1 MAWHDYATFNLQSE
15 LRAHA
20 EEIFN
25 IPTNQLLLVHMHV
38 CRNACRSYKS
48 IYAQTIKQR
57 THDESLRPIPSYD
70 PNK

>member
-1 MAWHDYATFNLQSE
+1 MARFRGDYATFNLQSE

-48 IYAQTIKQR
+48 IYAQTI
-57 THDESLRPIPSYD
+57 
-70 PNK
+70 